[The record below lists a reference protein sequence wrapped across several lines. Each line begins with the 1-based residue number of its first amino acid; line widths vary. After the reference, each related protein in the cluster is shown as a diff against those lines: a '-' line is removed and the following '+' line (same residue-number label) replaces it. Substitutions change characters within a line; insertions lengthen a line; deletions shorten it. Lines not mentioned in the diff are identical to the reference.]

1 MADVTAVKTMN
12 ETDSLVFQC
21 MDYTKQLASQGKA
34 FKFSLSLP
42 SGFNFSLDFSQEK
55 LSPFR
60 KPESKKQS
68 PSTLRRNTQR
78 RKDYLAKKAAEKQA
92 DHQHDELKATE
103 TELKCDHCG
112 ELFIANDILN
122 KHIAEKHLAIETCDE
137 CELKTSLYENMTEC
151 KNDEQIEKLDGNSEI
166 EQSDKEYEY
175 ECEERG
181 HKQEEQ
187 CKAGRSLV
195 L

>member
-78 RKDYLAKKAAEKQA
+78 RKDYLAKKSAEKNKLITSMLN
-92 DHQHDELKATE
+92 LKQQ
-103 TELKCDHCG
+103 KQNSSV
-112 ELFIANDILN
+112 IAV
-122 KHIAEKHLAIETCDE
+122 EKSLQQITC
-137 CELKTSLYENMTEC
+137 
-151 KNDEQIEKLDGNSEI
+151 
-166 EQSDKEYEY
+166 
-175 ECEERG
+175 
-181 HKQEEQ
+181 
-187 CKAGRSLV
+187 
-195 L
+195 